1 MNGFF
6 EQIKA
11 DSSVSQV
18 QEIIEKQM
26 AIAFQ

>member
-1 MNGFF
+1 MDFLN
-6 EQIKA
+6 QIKA